1 MKKGR
6 NELLLEEEKILAP
19 YAVKSRHSGARA
31 FVEPEHPYRLPFQ
44 RDKDRIIHSHAFKRL
59 EYKTQVFVYSEGDHF
74 RNRLTHTLEVAGIS
88 KTISKVLGLNEDLS
102 ESIALA
108 HDLGHSPFGHAGQ
121 DALAELMKE
130 KGGFEHNKQSL
141 RVVQKLERRYPEF
154 PGLNLC
160 EETLL
165 GIMKHG
171 GGYEPTNLLTVRR
184 EKGPSLEAMI
194 VDASDEITYSAH
206 DLEDGLE
213 SGLLQLDEVK
223 TLSIWKRIHD
233 SLPKT
238 EKKSGLEIHSISRS
252 IGRVL
257 LNLMVSDLIENIHQ
271 TLIQYDVNTRES
283 ISNLYIKKIKIV
295 QFSEGLQKEFI
306 ELKQFLFQNLYRH
319 SEVSRMSERG
329 KEIIYLLFKHFET
342 HPDSIPESYRNREE
356 EDGRMR
362 IICDYIAGM
371 TDRYAIEKLKREGIF
386 WFPY

>member
-6 NELLLEEEKILAP
+6 NELLDDEEKILAP
-19 YAVKSRHSGARA
+19 YAVRSRNPGDREYS
-31 FVEPEHPYRLPFQ
+31 ELEHPYRLPFQ
-44 RDKDRIIHSHAFKRL
+44 RDRDRIIHSHAFKRL

-102 ESIALA
+102 ETIALA

-121 DALAELMKE
+121 EALAELMRG

-160 EETLL
+160 GETLL

-171 GGYEPTNLLTVRR
+171 GDYEKSDLFDVRR
-184 EKGPSLEAMI
+184 DSGPSLEAMV
-194 VDASDEITYSAH
+194 VDSSDEITYSAH

-213 SGLLQLDEVK
+213 SGLLLLSDVK
-223 TLSIWKRIHD
+223 ELKVWKRMED

-238 EKKSGLEIHSISRS
+238 NPSDKDSVSRS
-252 IGRVL
+252 AGRIL
-257 LNLMVSDLIENIHQ
+257 LNLMVSDLIDSIENRLQKHSIRTRDDVSLAFQNQ
-271 TLIQYDVNTRES
+271 TKL
-283 ISNLYIKKIKIV
+283 V
-295 QFSEGLQKEFI
+295 QFSEEFQVEFH
-306 ELKQFLFQNLYRH
+306 ELKSYLFGKLYRH
-319 SEVSRMSERG
+319 PEVSRMSERG
-329 KEIIYLLFKHFET
+329 KETIFLLFKHFES
-342 HPDSIPESYRNREE
+342 HPESIPESYRNREE
-356 EDGRMR
+356 EEGRMR
-362 IICDYIAGM
+362 VICDYIAGM
-371 TDRYAIEKLKREGIF
+371 TDRYAIEKLKREGIL

>member
-19 YAVKSRHSGARA
+19 YAVGSRNSGGRA
-31 FVEPEHPYRLPFQ
+31 YEEPEHPYRLPFQ

-59 EYKTQVFVYSEGDHF
+59 EYKTQVFVFSEGDHF

-121 DALAELMKE
+121 EALAELMKDI
-130 KGGFEHNKQSL
+130 GGFEHNKQSL
-141 RVVQKLERRYPEF
+141 RVVQKLERRYPDF

-171 GGYEPTNLLTVRR
+171 GGYESSNLLEVRR
-184 EKGPSLEAMI
+184 TLGPSLEAMI
-194 VDASDEITYSAH
+194 VDSSDEITYSAH

-213 SGLLQLDEVK
+213 SGLLHLDDVK
-223 TLSIWKRIHD
+223 GLMIWKRIYD
-233 SLPKT
+233 SLPQI
-238 EKKSGLEIHSISRS
+238 EKNQKKESLSISRS

-257 LNLMVSDLIENIHQ
+257 LNLMVSDLIESVYGMLTKYSVKSRENIS
-271 TLIQYDVNTRES
+271 D
-283 ISNLYIKKIKIV
+283 LYNQKIKLV
-295 QFSEGLQKEFI
+295 QFSEEFQKEFLQ
-306 ELKQFLFQNLYRH
+306 LKQYLFQNLYRH

-329 KEIIYLLFKHFET
+329 KETIYLLFKHFES
-342 HPDSIPESYRNREE
+342 HPESIPESYRNREE
-356 EDGRMR
+356 EDGKMR

-371 TDRYAIEKLKREGIF
+371 TDRYAIEKLKREGIL

>member
-6 NELLLEEEKILAP
+6 NELLNDEEKILAT
-19 YAVKSRHSGARA
+19 YAVGSRNFGGRA
-31 FVEPEHPYRLPFQ
+31 YEEPEHPYRLPFQ

-121 DALAELMKE
+121 EALAELMKDI
-130 KGGFEHNKQSL
+130 GGFEHNKQSL
-141 RVVQKLERRYPEF
+141 RVVQKLERRYPNF

-171 GGYEPTNLLTVRR
+171 GGYESSNLLEVRR
-184 EKGPSLEAMI
+184 TLGPSLEAMI

-213 SGLLQLDEVK
+213 SGLLQLEEVK
-223 TLSIWKRIHD
+223 GLMIWKRID
-233 SLPKT
+233 ESLPSSEKNSKT
-238 EKKSGLEIHSISRS
+238 EMLSISRS
-252 IGRVL
+252 IGRIS
-257 LNLMVSDLIENIHQ
+257 LNLMVSDLIESIHKIL
-271 TLIQYDVNTRES
+271 TEYSVNSRES
-283 ISNLYIKKIKIV
+283 ISKLYQKKIKIV
-295 QFSEGLQKEFI
+295 QFSEEFQKEFN

-329 KEIIYLLFKHFET
+329 KETIYLLFKHFES
-342 HPDSIPESYRNREE
+342 HPESIPESYRNREE

-362 IICDYIAGM
+362 VICDYIAGM
-371 TDRYAIEKLKREGIF
+371 TDRYAIEKLKREGIL

>member
-6 NELLLEEEKILAP
+6 NELLNDEEKILAP
-19 YAVKSRHSGARA
+19 YAVGSRNFGGRA
-31 FVEPEHPYRLPFQ
+31 YEEPEHPYRLPFQ

-121 DALAELMKE
+121 EALAELMKDI
-130 KGGFEHNKQSL
+130 GGFEHNKQSL
-141 RVVQKLERRYPEF
+141 RVVQKLERRYPNF

-171 GGYEPTNLLTVRR
+171 GGYESSNLLEVRR
-184 EKGPSLEAMI
+184 TLGPSLEAMI

-213 SGLLQLDEVK
+213 SGLLQLEEVK
-223 TLSIWKRIHD
+223 GLMIWKRID
-233 SLPKT
+233 ESLPSSEKNSKT
-238 EKKSGLEIHSISRS
+238 EMLSISRS
-252 IGRVL
+252 IGRIS
-257 LNLMVSDLIENIHQ
+257 LNLMVSDLIESIHKIL
-271 TLIQYDVNTRES
+271 TEYSVNSRES
-283 ISNLYIKKIKIV
+283 ISKLYQKKIKIV
-295 QFSEGLQKEFI
+295 QFSEEFQKEFN

-329 KEIIYLLFKHFET
+329 KETIYLLFKHFET
-342 HPDSIPESYRNREE
+342 HPESIPESYRNREE

-362 IICDYIAGM
+362 VICDYIAGM
-371 TDRYAIEKLKREGIF
+371 TDRYAIEKLKREGIL

>member
-6 NELLLEEEKILAP
+6 NELLADEEKILAS
-19 YAVKSRHSGARA
+19 YAVSSRNSGARA
-31 FVEPEHPYRLPFQ
+31 YNEPEHPYRLPFQ

-102 ESIALA
+102 ETIALA

-121 DALAELMKE
+121 EALAELMKD

-141 RVVQKLERRYPEF
+141 RVVQKLERRYPDF

-171 GGYEPTNLLTVRR
+171 GGYESTHLLEIRR
-184 EKGPSLEAMI
+184 SYGPSLEALV
-194 VDASDEITYSAH
+194 VDVSDEITYSAH
-206 DLEDGLE
+206 DIEDGLE
-213 SGLLQLDEVK
+213 SGLLMLDDVK
-223 TLSIWKRIHD
+223 HLSIWKRIED
-233 SLPKT
+233 SLPNS
-238 EKKSGLEIHSISRS
+238 EKKSDLNSHSISRS

-257 LNLMVSDLIENIHQ
+257 LNLMVSDLVDTIDLSLSKHKI
-271 TLIQYDVNTRES
+271 VSRES
-283 ISNLYIKKIKIV
+283 IANAYQNKIKLV
-295 QFSEGLQKEFI
+295 HFSEEFQKEFS
-306 ELKQFLFQNLYRH
+306 ELKQYLFQNLYRH
-319 SEVSRMSERG
+319 PEVSRMSERG
-329 KEIIYLLFKHFET
+329 KETIYLLFKHFES
-342 HPDSIPESYRNREE
+342 HPESIPESYRKREE

-371 TDRYAIEKLKREGIF
+371 TDRYAIEKLKREGIL

>member
-6 NELLLEEEKILAP
+6 NELLDDEEKILAP
-19 YAVKSRHSGARA
+19 YAVNSRNPGDR
-31 FVEPEHPYRLPFQ
+31 EYKEQEHPYRLPFQ
-44 RDKDRIIHSHAFKRL
+44 RDRDRIIHSHAFKRL

-102 ESIALA
+102 ETIALA

-121 DALAELMKE
+121 EALAELMRG

-160 EETLL
+160 GETLL

-171 GGYEPTNLLTVRR
+171 GDYEKSDLFDVRR
-184 EKGPSLEAMI
+184 DSGPSLEAMV
-194 VDASDEITYSAH
+194 VDSSDEITYSAH

-213 SGLLQLDEVK
+213 SGLLRLSDVK
-223 TLSIWKRIHD
+223 ELKVWKRLED

-238 EKKSGLEIHSISRS
+238 NPSDKDSVSRS
-252 IGRVL
+252 AGRIL
-257 LNLMVSDLIENIHQ
+257 LNLMVSDLIDSIENRLQKHS
-271 TLIQYDVNTRES
+271 IQTREDVS
-283 ISNLYIKKIKIV
+283 LAFQNQTKLV
-295 QFSEGLQKEFI
+295 QFSEDFQVEFH
-306 ELKQFLFQNLYRH
+306 ELKSYLFGKLYRH
-319 SEVSRMSERG
+319 PEVSRMSERG
-329 KEIIYLLFKHFET
+329 KETIFLLFKHFES
-342 HPDSIPESYRNREE
+342 HPESIPESYRNREE
-356 EDGRMR
+356 EEGRMR

-371 TDRYAIEKLKREGIF
+371 TDRYAIEKLKREGIL

>member
-6 NELLLEEEKILAP
+6 NELLDDEEKILAP
-19 YAVKSRHSGARA
+19 YAVRSRNPGEREYR
-31 FVEPEHPYRLPFQ
+31 EPEHPYRLPFQ
-44 RDKDRIIHSHAFKRL
+44 RDRDRIIHSHAFKRL

-102 ESIALA
+102 ETIALA

-121 DALAELMKE
+121 EALSELMRG

-160 EETLL
+160 GETLL

-171 GGYEPTNLLTVRR
+171 GDYEKSELLDVRR
-184 EKGPSLEAMI
+184 DSGPSLEAMI
-194 VDASDEITYSAH
+194 VDCSDEITYSAH

-213 SGLLQLDEVK
+213 SGLLL
-223 TLSIWKRIHD
+223 LSDLKELKVWKRIED

-238 EKKSGLEIHSISRS
+238 NPSDQDSISRS
-252 IGRVL
+252 AGRIL
-257 LNLMVSDLIENIHQ
+257 LNLMVSDLIDSVESLLQKHSVQ
-271 TLIQYDVNTRES
+271 SREDVSLAFQNQ
-283 ISNLYIKKIKIV
+283 KKLV
-295 QFSEGLQKEFI
+295 QFSEEFQTEFQ
-306 ELKQFLFQNLYRH
+306 ELKSYLFRKLYRH
-319 SEVSRMSERG
+319 PEVSKMSERG
-329 KEIIYLLFKHFET
+329 KETIFLLFKHFES

-356 EDGRMR
+356 EEGRMR
-362 IICDYIAGM
+362 ILCDYIAGM
-371 TDRYAIEKLKREGIF
+371 TDRYAIEQLKREGIF
-386 WFPY
+386 WVPY

>member
-6 NELLLEEEKILAP
+6 NELLEEEEKILAP
-19 YAVKSRHSGARA
+19 YAVGSRNSGGRA
-31 FVEPEHPYRLPFQ
+31 YAEPEHPYRLPFQ

-121 DALAELMKE
+121 EALAELMKE

-141 RVVQKLERRYPEF
+141 RVVQKLERRYPDF

-171 GGYEPTNLLTVRR
+171 GGYESSNLLAVRR
-184 EKGPSLEAMI
+184 EKGPSLEALI

-206 DLEDGLE
+206 DIEDGLE
-213 SGLLQLDEVK
+213 SGLLQLEEVK
-223 TLSIWKRIHD
+223 LLSIWKRLEE
-233 SLPKT
+233 SLPNT
-238 EKKSGLEIHSISRS
+238 EKNGNPPSHTISRS

-257 LNLMVSDLIENIHQ
+257 LNLMVSDLVDTIDLTLTKQNI
-271 TLIQYDVNTRES
+271 ISRES
-283 ISNLYIKKIKIV
+283 VSEAYQNKIKLV
-295 QFSEGLQKEFI
+295 HFSDAFQKEFL
-306 ELKQFLFQNLYRH
+306 ELKQYLFQNLYRH
-319 SEVSRMSERG
+319 PEVSRMSERG
-329 KEIIYLLFKHFET
+329 KETIFLLFKHFET
-342 HPDSIPESYRNREE
+342 HPESIPESYRKREE

-371 TDRYAIEKLKREGIF
+371 TDRYAIEKLKREGIL

>member
-6 NELLLEEEKILAP
+6 NELLEEEEKILAR
-19 YAVKSRHSGARA
+19 YAVGSRNPGEREYP
-31 FVEPEHPYRLPFQ
+31 EPEHPYRLPFQ
-44 RDKDRIIHSHAFKRL
+44 RDRDRIIHSHAFKRL

-102 ESIALA
+102 ETIALA

-121 DALAELMKE
+121 EALSELMRG

-160 EETLL
+160 GETLL

-171 GGYEPTNLLTVRR
+171 GDYETSELLDSRR
-184 EKGPSLEAMI
+184 DTGPSLEAMV
-194 VDASDEITYSAH
+194 VDSSDEITYSAH

-213 SGLLQLDEVK
+213 SGLLALSDVK
-223 TLSIWKRIHD
+223 ELKVWKRIED

-238 EKKSGLEIHSISRS
+238 NPSDKDSISRS
-252 IGRVL
+252 AGRVL
-257 LNLMVSDLIENIHQ
+257 LNLMVSDLIDSTDSCLQKHSIE
-271 TLIQYDVNTRES
+271 TREDVS
-283 ISNLYIKKIKIV
+283 RAFLNQKKLV
-295 QFSEGLQKEFI
+295 QFSEEFQLEFK
-306 ELKQFLFQNLYRH
+306 ELKSFLFGKLYRH
-319 SEVSRMSERG
+319 PEVSRMSERG
-329 KEIIYLLFKHFET
+329 KETIFLLFKHFES
-342 HPDSIPESYRNREE
+342 HPESIPESYRNREE
-356 EDGRMR
+356 EEGRMR

-371 TDRYAIEKLKREGIF
+371 TDRYAIEKLKREGIL

>member
-6 NELLLEEEKILAP
+6 NELLEEEEKILAR
-19 YAVKSRHSGARA
+19 YAVDSRNPGEREYP
-31 FVEPEHPYRLPFQ
+31 EPEHPYRLPFQ
-44 RDKDRIIHSHAFKRL
+44 RDRDRIIHSHAFKRL

-102 ESIALA
+102 ETIALA

-121 DALAELMKE
+121 EALSELMRG

-160 EETLL
+160 GETLL

-171 GGYEPTNLLTVRR
+171 GDYETSELLDSRR
-184 EKGPSLEAMI
+184 DTGPSLEAMV
-194 VDASDEITYSAH
+194 VDSSDEITYSAH

-213 SGLLQLDEVK
+213 SGLLALSDVK
-223 TLSIWKRIHD
+223 ELKVWKRIED

-238 EKKSGLEIHSISRS
+238 NPSDKDSISRS
-252 IGRVL
+252 AGRVL
-257 LNLMVSDLIENIHQ
+257 LNLMVSDLIDSTDSCLQKQSIE
-271 TLIQYDVNTRES
+271 TREDVS
-283 ISNLYIKKIKIV
+283 RAFLNQKKLV
-295 QFSEGLQKEFI
+295 QFSEEFQLEFK
-306 ELKQFLFQNLYRH
+306 ELKSFLFGKLYRH
-319 SEVSRMSERG
+319 PEVSRMSERG
-329 KEIIYLLFKHFET
+329 KETIFLLFKHFES
-342 HPDSIPESYRNREE
+342 HPESIPESYRNREE
-356 EDGRMR
+356 EEGRMR

-371 TDRYAIEKLKREGIF
+371 TDRYAIEKLKREGIL

>member
-19 YAVKSRHSGARA
+19 YAVNSRNSGGRA
-31 FVEPEHPYRLPFQ
+31 YPEPEHPYRLPFQ

-121 DALAELMKE
+121 EALASLMKD

-141 RVVQKLERRYPEF
+141 RVVQKLERRYPDF

-171 GGYEPTNLLTVRR
+171 GGYEPSNLLEVRR
-184 EKGPSLEAMI
+184 AKGPSLEAMI
-194 VDASDEITYSAH
+194 VDTSDEITYSAH

-213 SGLLQLDEVK
+213 SGLLRLEDVK
-223 TLSIWKRIHD
+223 GLSIWKRIQD
-233 SLPKT
+233 SLPK
-238 EKKSGLEIHSISRS
+238 LEQNPNAETHSISRS

-257 LNLMVSDLIENIHQ
+257 LNLMVSDLIDSIHETITKQ
-271 TLIQYDVNTRES
+271 KVISRES
-283 ISNLYIKKIKIV
+283 ISELYEKKIKLV
-295 QFSEGLQKEFI
+295 QFSEEFQKEFH
-306 ELKQFLFQNLYRH
+306 ELKNFLFQFLYRH

-329 KEIIYLLFKHFET
+329 KEIIHLLFKHFEN
-342 HPDSIPESYRNREE
+342 HPESIPESYRNREE

>member
-6 NELLLEEEKILAP
+6 NELLEEEEKILAP
-19 YAVKSRHSGARA
+19 YAVKSRNPGEREHP
-31 FVEPEHPYRLPFQ
+31 EPEHPYRLPFQ
-44 RDKDRIIHSHAFKRL
+44 RDRDRIIHSHAFKRL

-102 ESIALA
+102 ETIALA

-121 DALAELMKE
+121 EALSELMRG

-160 EETLL
+160 GETLL

-171 GGYEPTNLLTVRR
+171 GDYETSELLDVRR
-184 EKGPSLEAMI
+184 DTGPSLEAMV
-194 VDASDEITYSAH
+194 VDSSDEITYSAH

-213 SGLLQLDEVK
+213 SGLLS
-223 TLSIWKRIHD
+223 LSDVTELKVWKRIED
-233 SLPKT
+233 SFPKT
-238 EKKSGLEIHSISRS
+238 NPSDKDSVSRS
-252 IGRVL
+252 AGRVL
-257 LNLMVSDLIENIHQ
+257 LNLMVSDLIDSIDRCLQKHSIQSREDVSRAFLTQ
-271 TLIQYDVNTRES
+271 KKLI
-283 ISNLYIKKIKIV
+283 
-295 QFSEGLQKEFI
+295 QFSEEFQLEFK
-306 ELKQFLFQNLYRH
+306 ELKSFLFGKLYRH
-319 SEVSRMSERG
+319 PEVSRMSERG
-329 KEIIYLLFKHFET
+329 KETIFLLFKHFES
-342 HPDSIPESYRNREE
+342 HPESIPESYRKREE
-356 EDGRMR
+356 EEGRMR

-371 TDRYAIEKLKREGIF
+371 TDRYAIEKLKREGIL

>member
-6 NELLLEEEKILAP
+6 NELLEEEEKILAP
-19 YAVKSRHSGARA
+19 YAVGSRNPGEREYP
-31 FVEPEHPYRLPFQ
+31 EPEHPYRLPFQ
-44 RDKDRIIHSHAFKRL
+44 RDRDRIIHSHAFKRL

-102 ESIALA
+102 ETIALA

-121 DALAELMKE
+121 EALSELMRG

-141 RVVQKLERRYPEF
+141 RVVQKLERRYPDF

-160 EETLL
+160 GETLL

-171 GGYEPTNLLTVRR
+171 GDYEVSDLSDVRR
-184 EKGPSLEAMI
+184 DTGPSLEAMV
-194 VDASDEITYSAH
+194 VDSSDEITYSAH

-213 SGLLQLDEVK
+213 SGLLALSDVK
-223 TLSIWKRIHD
+223 ELKVWKRIED

-238 EKKSGLEIHSISRS
+238 NPSDKDSISRS
-252 IGRVL
+252 AGRVL
-257 LNLMVSDLIENIHQ
+257 LNLMVSDLIDNIESRLQEHS
-271 TLIQYDVNTRES
+271 IQSREDVSFAFQNQ
-283 ISNLYIKKIKIV
+283 KKLV
-295 QFSEGLQKEFI
+295 QFSEGFQIEFK
-306 ELKQFLFQNLYRH
+306 ELKSYLFGKLYRH
-319 SEVSRMSERG
+319 PEVSRMSERG
-329 KEIIYLLFKHFET
+329 KETIFLLFKHFES
-342 HPDSIPESYRNREE
+342 HPESIPESYRNREE
-356 EDGRMR
+356 EEGRMR

-371 TDRYAIEKLKREGIF
+371 TDRFAIEKLKQEGIL